1 VTDTLS
7 PPRRA
12 SRERSDRGRLRSGD
26 ATPRVVDAEPGEDPR
41 IRDRRRSVQAD
52 RRRRRRA
59 VLFVALAVVVLVAS
73 AAALSRSAWF
83 DVDRIVV
90 DGPDGID
97 RDELRQASGIDR
109 GDAMVDVD
117 LAAARR
123 SIMALP
129 SVASAR
135 VEREWPGTIRVVFHA
150 ESPLAVLAG
159 GERRVLIGRGGRV
172 LAELAQD
179 DPTPEGLPTVT
190 VEDPSAVSE
199 LEVGSA
205 LPESLSSVVVVLEQL
220 PEPLRS
226 RSAGVTLDAGGNLSM
241 ALRADPAVD
250 GSDGTVELG
259 PADEL
264 ASKLLAAASIVAGAR
279 MECLDVLDVREPS
292 RPTISRDRGCD
303 PGPPTVGATTVP
315 ARTEPDGNART
326 ADPRSGRT
334 STSTTTAT
342 RRTAA
347 VSTTTAPGSTRRGSE
362 PGAPG

>member
-12 SRERSDRGRLRSGD
+12 SRARSDRTRLRSGD

-73 AAALSRSAWF
+73 AVALSRSAWF

-90 DGPDGID
+90 DGPDGLD

-117 LAAARR
+117 LSAARR

-135 VEREWPGTIRVVFHA
+135 VEREWPATIRVVVRA
-150 ESPLAVLAG
+150 EIPLAVLAG
-159 GERRVLIGRGGRV
+159 EDRRVLVGRGGRV
-172 LAELAQD
+172 LAELGAED
-179 DPTPEGLPTVT
+179 RAPDGLPTVS
-190 VEDPSAVSE
+190 VEDPSALSA
-199 LEVGSA
+199 LEVGA
-205 LPESLSSVVVVLEQL
+205 TLPEPLSPVVVVLEQL

-226 RSAGVTLDAGGNLSM
+226 RSSAVTLDAAGNLSM

-259 PADEL
+259 
-264 ASKLLAAASIVAGAR
+264 
-279 MECLDVLDVREPS
+279 
-292 RPTISRDRGCD
+292 RDRGCD

-315 ARTEPDGNART
+315 ARTEPDGTART

-334 STSTTTAT
+334 STSTTTT
-342 RRTAA
+342 TGRTAPA
-347 VSTTTAPGSTRRGSE
+347 TTTTAPGSTRRGA
-362 PGAPG
+362 APGGPG

>member
-12 SRERSDRGRLRSGD
+12 SRERSDRDRLRTGD
-26 ATPRVVDAEPGEDPR
+26 STPRIVDAEPGEDPR

-52 RRRRRRA
+52 RRRRRRTA
-59 VLFVALAVVVLVAS
+59 LFVALAVVVLVAS
-73 AAALSRSAWF
+73 AVALSRSAWF

-90 DGPDGID
+90 DGPDGLD

-117 LAAARR
+117 LADARR

-135 VEREWPGTIRVVFHA
+135 VEREWPGTIRVVARA
-150 ESPLAVLAG
+150 ETPLAVLAG
-159 GERRVLIGRGGRV
+159 EDRRVLVGRGGRV
-172 LAELAQD
+172 LAELAED
-179 DPTPEGLPTVT
+179 DPATGDLPTVT
-190 VEDPSAVSE
+190 VEDPSAVSA
-199 LEVGSA
+199 LEVGA
-205 LPESLSSVVVVLEQL
+205 TLPEPLSPVVVVLEQL

-226 RSAGVTLDAGGNLSM
+226 RSAGVTLDAGGDLSI

-259 PADEL
+259 PPDEL
-264 ASKLLAAASIVAGAR
+264 PSKLLAAASIVAGAQ

-292 RPTISRDRGCD
+292 RPTISRERGCD

-315 ARTEPDGNART
+315 ARTGADGASTSRSGGTATSPRTSTART
-326 ADPRSGRT
+326 AR
-334 STSTTTAT
+334 AT
-342 RRTAA
+342 
-347 VSTTTAPGSTRRGSE
+347 TTTAPASSRRGTE
-362 PGAPG
+362 PGGPG

>member
-1 VTDTLS
+1 MTDTLS

-12 SRERSDRGRLRSGD
+12 SRARSDRTRLRSGD

-73 AAALSRSAWF
+73 AVALSRSAWF

-90 DGPDGID
+90 DGPDGLD

-117 LAAARR
+117 LSAARR

-135 VEREWPGTIRVVFHA
+135 VEREWPGTIRVVVRA
-150 ESPLAVLAG
+150 EIPLAVLAG
-159 GERRVLIGRGGRV
+159 EDRRVLVGRGGRV
-172 LAELAQD
+172 LAELGAED
-179 DPTPEGLPTVT
+179 RAPDGLPTVS
-190 VEDPSAVSE
+190 VEDPSALSA
-199 LEVGSA
+199 LEVGA
-205 LPESLSSVVVVLEQL
+205 TLPEPLSPVVVVLEQL

-226 RSAGVTLDAGGNLSM
+226 RSSAVTLDAAGNLSM

-259 PADEL
+259 RADEL
-264 ASKLLAAASIVAGAR
+264 PSKLLAAASIVAGAR

-315 ARTEPDGNART
+315 ARTEPDGTART

-334 STSTTTAT
+334 STSTTTT
-342 RRTAA
+342 TGRTAPA
-347 VSTTTAPGSTRRGSE
+347 TTTTAPGSTRRGA
-362 PGAPG
+362 APGGPG